1 MCVTVYQR
9 TNEQVGIAVGGTL
22 FARAADFDELFREL
36 VEEAGRALEAGDL
49 EWCALLQEVFI
60 PQIEAESL
68 TQRLAS

>member
-1 MCVTVYQR
+1 MNAMVCQR
-9 TNEQVGIAVGGTL
+9 ANEQAGIATGGTL

-36 VEEAGRALEAGDL
+36 VEEAGRALETGDL

-68 TQRLAS
+68 IQRLSS